1 MFIRLTGSQN
11 YQGTQAHQAAHG
23 PADHGIE
30 PPPVF
35 QRKMERTGQIIT
47 LVSEFVH
54 KAEKNIAHNEDAQ
67 GNHHVPEALLR
78 QPQIVKSELALH
90 PAEKHAKG
98 TGAHHIGV
106 YLKGSFVPARVFFV
120 FVFMHNQALVSI
132 TMVISSIPDIL
143 YSFIHSVKP

>member
-1 MFIRLTGSQN
+1 MANRVTIRIHNQN
-11 YQGTQAHQAAHG
+11 YN
-23 PADHGIE
+23 I
-30 PPPVF
+30 
-35 QRKMERTGQIIT
+35 
-47 LVSEFVH
+47 L
-54 KAEKNIAHNEDAQ
+54 AEEDESYIQQCA
-67 GNHHVPEALLR
+67 E
-78 QPQIVKSELALH
+78 IVKSELALH